1 MTSHAP
7 ALHREHSHV
16 FDDGNPLAERNT
28 RWAVILT
35 AGMMAIEI
43 AGGWLFN
50 SMALLADGWHMSS
63 HALALGLSVL
73 AYGAARRLAK
83 DSRFSLGTEDR
94 SAGRLHQR
102 GVVGAGGSAD
112 AVPVCTEADESQPDS
127 LQRSHRH
134 RYDWAG
140 RQSALR
146 GCCAA
151 AATTIITGMTT
162 MTIIM
167 TSTCVPPMSMSSPT
181 PPLRCWRS
189 SHCSAVSFGA
199 PFGSIL
205 MGIVGAMMVAAGPIA

>member
-83 DSRFSLGTEDR
+83 DSRFSLGT
-94 SAGRLHQR
+94 GR
-102 GVVGAGGSAD
+102 
-112 AVPVCTEADESQPDS
+112 
-127 LQRSHRH
+127 
-134 RYDWAG
+134 
-140 RQSALR
+140 
-146 GCCAA
+146 
-151 AATTIITGMTT
+151 
-162 MTIIM
+162 
-167 TSTCVPPMSMSSPT
+167 
-181 PPLRCWRS
+181 
-189 SHCSAVSFGA
+189 
-199 PFGSIL
+199 
-205 MGIVGAMMVAAGPIA
+205 